1 MSPLQSGAFMHRIY
15 RLVLKCLM
23 HLTAEK
29 GKICSGS
36 DEMLVSKPVPSGSH
50 RAVVLG
56 VAFLALLSGGYDG
69 NIITLLVPWL
79 LQPLCLQ
86 HGAAHLSGRPG
97 FGE

>member
-1 MSPLQSGAFMHRIY
+1 MHCIY

-23 HLTAEK
+23 HLTTEK

-36 DEMLVSKPVPSGSH
+36 DEMLVSKPVPSGS
-50 RAVVLG
+50 RTAVVLG

-69 NIITLLVPWL
+69 NITPLVPWL
-79 LQPLCLQ
+79 PQPLCLQ